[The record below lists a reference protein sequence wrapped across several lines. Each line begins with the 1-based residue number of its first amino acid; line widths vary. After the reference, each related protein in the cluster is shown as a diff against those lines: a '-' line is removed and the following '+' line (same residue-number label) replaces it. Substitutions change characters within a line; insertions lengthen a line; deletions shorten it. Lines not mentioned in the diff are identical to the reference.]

1 MAEHHPKTIQDL
13 ANRFAEHGVS
23 FGRMAD
29 AKMPFTRP
37 TKSEALAQGFHVRL
51 AAVLLTLVPS
61 QGQWCLVLMKRPEY
75 PGVHSGQ
82 ISIPGGEVEAEDTD
96 DLSTALREF
105 EEEMGVVVSRDDV
118 IADLT
123 ERYIPPS
130 NFAVKPFIAVLDRM
144 PMWKVDSKEVAEVV
158 VVPVAD
164 LLPDDALRN
173 TAIKMGKDQNQ
184 EIHLPAYRFE
194 EHIIWGATA
203 IMLAEFVAAWK
214 KTFPNPVATAL
225 DVC

>member
-1 MAEHHPKTIQDL
+1 MAEHHPTSIQDL
-13 ANRFAEHGVS
+13 ANCFAEHGGS
-23 FGRMAD
+23 FGKTAD

-37 TKSEALAQGFHVRL
+37 TKSEAVAQGFQVRH

-61 QGQWCLVLMKRPEY
+61 RGQWCIVLMKRPEY

-96 DLSTALREF
+96 ALSTALREF
-105 EEEMGVVVSRDDV
+105 EEELGVIVRRDDV
-118 IADLT
+118 IANLT
-123 ERYIPPS
+123 ARYIPTS
-130 NFAVKPFIAVLDRM
+130 KFAVMPFIAVLDRM
-144 PMWKVDSKEVAEVV
+144 PTWRIDSNEVAEVV

-184 EIHLPAYRFE
+184 AIHLPAYRFE

-214 KTFPNPVATAL
+214 QTFPDPVATASA
-225 DVC
+225 VR

>member
-1 MAEHHPKTIQDL
+1 MAEHHPKSIQDL

-23 FGRMAD
+23 FGRIAD

-51 AAVLLTLVPS
+51 ASVLLTLVPS

-82 ISIPGGEVEAEDTD
+82 ISIPGGVVEAEDTD

-105 EEEMGVVVSRDDV
+105 EEEMGVMVRRDDI

-214 KTFPNPVATAL
+214 KTFPDPMATAL
-225 DVC
+225 DVP

>member
-1 MAEHHPKTIQDL
+1 MAEHHPTSIQDL
-13 ANRFAEHGVS
+13 ANRFAEDGVS
-23 FGRMAD
+23 FGKMAD

-105 EEEMGVVVSRDDV
+105 EEEMGVMVRRDDV
-118 IADLT
+118 IARSYGALHSSQQIRG
-123 ERYIPPS
+123 EAFHCSIGS
-130 NFAVKPFIAVLDRM
+130 
-144 PMWKVDSKEVAEVV
+144 
-158 VVPVAD
+158 
-164 LLPDDALRN
+164 DAHVEGGFQR
-173 TAIKMGKDQNQ
+173 G
-184 EIHLPAYRFE
+184 
-194 EHIIWGATA
+194 G
-203 IMLAEFVAAWK
+203 
-214 KTFPNPVATAL
+214 
-225 DVC
+225 